1 MSIDETAEGTGLPR
15 SLVAPIMQPMRAAIL
30 AVGSE
35 LLGPD
40 RIESNSLLLA
50 QTLRRYGVSL
60 VRKSIVG
67 DVEEEIGQELSTL
80 LRDADV
86 VLVCGG
92 LGPTADDVTR
102 EGVARALGRR
112 LLEDPEQLEVLQ
124 EKFAR
129 FGARMASTNLKQAE
143 VIEGARVLPNP
154 RGSAPGQMVEKEG
167 KAVFLFPGVPRE
179 LEGLS
184 RSELEPW
191 LEAKSD
197 GEELETRILRVACV
211 GESTLEE
218 RILPAYTEFGRE
230 ALSVLASVGEI
241 QVRVTAGGRAE
252 ERASH
257 LDAMTRRLRELIGDN
272 VYSEGSE
279 TSLEK
284 VVGDLLVKRGQTV
297 VTAESCTGGL
307 IAQRLTA
314 VPGSSAYFLGG
325 VVTYS
330 DALKHQMLEVPLE
343 EIAEHGAVSSNVVR
357 RMAIGAQKLLGA
369 DYALAV
375 SGIAGPGG
383 GTVDKPVGLVYVGL
397 AGEGEPLVQQLHLP
411 GNRERIRRM
420 TSQWALDLL
429 RRELLESRSDWEATA
444 DGRERPNE

>member
-1 MSIDETAEGTGLPR
+1 
-15 SLVAPIMQPMRAAIL
+15 MRAAIL

-197 GEELETRILRVACV
+197 GEGLETRILRVACV

-257 LDAMTRRLRELIGDN
+257 LDAMTRRLRQLIGDN

>member
-1 MSIDETAEGTGLPR
+1 
-15 SLVAPIMQPMRAAIL
+15 MRAAIL

-67 DVEEEIGQELSTL
+67 DIEEEIGQELSTL

-197 GEELETRILRVACV
+197 GEGLETRILRVACV

-257 LDAMTRRLRELIGDN
+257 LDAMTRRLRQLIGDN